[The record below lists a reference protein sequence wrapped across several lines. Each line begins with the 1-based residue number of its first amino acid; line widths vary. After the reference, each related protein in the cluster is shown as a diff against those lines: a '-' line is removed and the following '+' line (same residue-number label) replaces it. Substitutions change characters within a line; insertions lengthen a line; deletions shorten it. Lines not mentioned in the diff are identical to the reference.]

1 MMGFEYEQILAAVK
15 NQIEVDL
22 DNIQGMDMV

>member
-1 MMGFEYEQILAAVK
+1 MMGFEYEHILAAVK

>member
-1 MMGFEYEQILAAVK
+1 MGFEYEQILAAVK